1 MFSHADPSRTI
12 QSMKSANSQLQE
24 TRNLLHNSMERI
36 TGIKAGVA
44 NTSDNL
50 VGTNSMYWDYEHKL
64 KKSRM
69 YLVELKKK
77 EAANARKIRMSFFFL
92 VFTVIFVVIRRII
105 FPDIYR
111 WSWFSSFNLSLLS
124 LSESYWWKSVNIKYL
139 KKAWIL
145 LYSLDLVFYLIRQ
158 YIIIGD
164 KIYFL
169 DCLNSETVKSENL
182 LDIIFF
188 KSQDKWNI

>member
-1 MFSHADPSRTI
+1 MNEKKLLFSHADPSRTI

-111 WSWFSSFNLSLLS
+111 WS
-124 LSESYWWKSVNIKYL
+124 
-139 KKAWIL
+139 
-145 LYSLDLVFYLIRQ
+145 
-158 YIIIGD
+158 
-164 KIYFL
+164 
-169 DCLNSETVKSENL
+169 
-182 LDIIFF
+182 
-188 KSQDKWNI
+188 